1 MRGLQC
7 GMWNYNC
14 LLLLL
19 LIWHGL
25 CLPGLFRLR
34 IIPQNNKFF
43 IHSVRS
49 LGQAT
54 GTSQG
59 LYLHMSLG
67 YRKNTDITFL
77 PSVRFELVIPV
88 SERPEILR
96 TLVCVVTVIGGTLS
110 SSSSSVITGF
120 LSLVLLLL
128 NQWWTPSK
136 FQVVA
141 LSLLR
146 AMSLVSIFFRES
158 SVCFPRIHF
167 RFFFGLLVIN
177 CGPSDYWLVWRSI
190 SWYLLTYLLTPWCRK
205 LFEKLIMTHL
215 VKNILLSYGTR
226 RFITVFTKARHW
238 TQFALSISISLRSIL
253 MLSSHLRLGILSSFS
268 PSGLPTKTL

>member
-14 LLLLL
+14 LLLLLL

-120 LSLVLLLL
+120 LSPRTAPG
-128 NQWWTPSK
+128 WISGAFRHSGFK
-136 FQVVA
+136 FQIVA
-141 LSLLR
+141 LSLLC
-146 AMSLVSIFFRES
+146 AMSLVQLFSFVETLLNAFFVLFPYIF
-158 SVCFPRIHF
+158 
-167 RFFFGLLVIN
+167 
-177 CGPSDYWLVWRSI
+177 
-190 SWYLLTYLLTPWCRK
+190 
-205 LFEKLIMTHL
+205 
-215 VKNILLSYGTR
+215 
-226 RFITVFTKARHW
+226 
-238 TQFALSISISLRSIL
+238 
-253 MLSSHLRLGILSSFS
+253 
-268 PSGLPTKTL
+268 